1 MCKNLT
7 LQPDPMP
14 EFVDYWSDELSP
26 FQLFAATLIVISG
39 FTALSLIAHVV
50 VMMLIRNCRQQWEDI
65 LQARIEDEISVWLG
79 GDYTNWELTTICR
92 KELKKDHRAEPV
104 ILNVIVATS
113 KLFRREGQSALR
125 ELLADL
131 NLDRVCYKLL
141 ESRHWYQQA
150 HATQIISQLQM
161 VSALPALK
169 RTLKTTNTT
178 LRLELITAIVS
189 LGDQGWLRDV
199 EEMNSRLSDW
209 EQILLLERFRRL
221 ENDQLPPFGSW
232 LTATHAD
239 WSLFGIRLCQHF
251 NRFDKV
257 PDLGALLKHD
267 DERVQMAILD
277 AFAYFAT
284 PETIPFLTNYLP
296 HATGDRLLCA
306 LNLLGNQ
313 TAPYSQP
320 IDHLF
325 DPELP

>member
-1 MCKNLT
+1 MKLT
-7 LQPDPMP
+7 IQPDRIAD
-14 EFVDYWSDELSP
+14 FGSYWSDALSP
-26 FQLFAATLIVISG
+26 FQLFVATLIVIFG
-39 FTALSLIAHVV
+39 FTAGVSVTHVV
-50 VMMLIRNCRQQWEDI
+50 VLMLIRNRRQRWEET
-65 LQARIEDEISVWLG
+65 LQARIEDEIAVWLG
-79 GDYTNWELTTICR
+79 EGCSTQELVAVCR
-92 KELKKDHRAEPV
+92 GEIKKDRRAERV
-104 ILNVIVATS
+104 ILDVIFATS

-141 ESRHWYQQA
+141 ASRQWYQQA
-150 HATQIISQLQM
+150 HATRIVSQLQM

-169 RTLKTTNTT
+169 RTLKTKNTT

-189 LGDQGWLRDV
+189 LGDQGWLRDAENTSV
-199 EEMNSRLSDW
+199 RLSDW

-221 ENDQLPPFGSW
+221 EPDQLPPFGSW

-239 WSLFGIRLCQHF
+239 WVLFGIRLCQHF

-267 DERVQMAILD
+267 DERVQLAVLD

-284 PETIPFLTNYLP
+284 PETSPFLTDYLDR
-296 HATGDRLLCA
+296 ATGDRRLFA
-306 LNLLGNQ
+306 LKVLGNQ
-313 TAPYSQP
+313 TAPDYQP

-325 DPELP
+325 DPALP